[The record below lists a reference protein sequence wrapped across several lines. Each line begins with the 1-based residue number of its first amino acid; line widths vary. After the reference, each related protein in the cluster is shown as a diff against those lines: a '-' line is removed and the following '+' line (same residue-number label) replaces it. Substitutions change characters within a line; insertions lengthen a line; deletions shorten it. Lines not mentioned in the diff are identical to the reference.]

1 MIKESQIN
9 HRNTLV
15 LRENAEMLLQQGVG
29 HPNVQF
35 RPGQWEAID
44 ALVNHSRRVLVLER
58 TGWGKSMVYFIST
71 RILRDQGRGLTLVIS
86 PLLALMRNQMDAAI
100 RIGLNAFTM
109 NSTNVDEWDD
119 IESKAQKNQLDLL
132 LVSPERFA
140 NERFLKNLLQIVSS
154 RMGLLVIDEAHCI
167 SDWGHDFR
175 PDYRRIVGLLKQLPP
190 NVPVVGT
197 TATAN
202 DRVVEDI
209 QHQLGSIH
217 VHRGTLTRESL
228 KLRAIVLPDQA
239 TRMAWL
245 AEQIPKFSGTGIVY
259 ALTKRDSET
268 LQAWLRFKGIDAR
281 AYYSGVTSEEYESTD
296 QYRLYL
302 EDLLLNNKIKT
313 LVATSALG
321 MGYDKP
327 DIAFVIHYQT
337 PGSVITYYQQV
348 GRAGRAI
355 PQATGVLLSGK
366 EDSEI
371 VEYFRTNAFPSEQ
384 TVNQILD
391 YLSLEDGA
399 SVPQIEKDLN
409 IRRGTIDKVFRD
421 LSVETPSP
429 IIKVESKWYRTA
441 LEFQLDKSKIERLTR
456 QRRIEWKQ
464 MQNYIHSTDC
474 RMAFMQ
480 VALNDPHH
488 IKECQKCDN
497 CLHQSLDVDEYSK
510 SVVIQAKQFL
520 QQMEFP
526 IEARKQIP
534 KGACPKYGF
543 QGRIPSD
550 LMASEGRVLS
560 RWADD
565 GWGSIVRDGKING
578 HFTNDLV
585 EAVAEMVQKRW
596 NPNPYPK
603 WVTYI
608 PSARK
613 PELVRSYSKRLA
625 EKLGLPFLEVLIATG
640 KSKPQ
645 KEQQNSFHQCHNLD
659 DAFELMGSILQEPV
673 FLVDDIVDSRWTF
686 TIASALI
693 REAGGLEV
701 YPIAL
706 TSTANT

>member
-1 MIKESQIN
+1 MIEESQIN
-9 HRNTLV
+9 HRHTLV

-58 TGWGKSMVYFIST
+58 TGWGKSLVYFIST
-71 RILRDQGRGLTLVIS
+71 RILRDQGRGLTLVVS

-154 RMGLLVIDEAHCI
+154 RIGLLVIDEAHCI

-202 DRVVEDI
+202 DRVIEDI

-228 KLRAIVLPDQA
+228 KLRAMVLPDQA

-259 ALTKRDSET
+259 VLTKRDSIVLEK
-268 LQAWLRFKGIDAR
+268 WLRTKGIDAR
-281 AYYSGVTSEEYESTD
+281 AYFSSVQSENFDTSDEYRQHLES
-296 QYRLYL
+296 
-302 EDLLLNNKIKT
+302 LLLDNKIKA
-313 LVATSALG
+313 LIATSALG

-327 DIAFVIHYQT
+327 DIAFVIHYQS
-337 PGSVITYYQQV
+337 PSSVITYYQQV

-355 PQATGVLLSGK
+355 PQAFGVLLSGK
-366 EDSEI
+366 EDSDIIEF
-371 VEYFRTNAFPSEQ
+371 FRKNAFPTEEM
-384 TVNQILD
+384 VNQLLE
-391 YLSLEDGA
+391 YLSSRDGA
-399 SVPQIEKDLN
+399 SVPEIEKDLN
-409 IRRGTIDKVFRD
+409 LQRGKVNKVFKY
-421 LSVETPSP
+421 LSVQIPSP
-429 IIKVESKWYRTA
+429 IIKVGSKWYRTA
-441 LEFQLDKSKIERLTR
+441 LEFKLDKSIIEHLTS
-456 QRRIEWKQ
+456 QREIEWNQ
-464 MQNYIHSTDC
+464 IQEYINTSGC
-474 RMAFMQ
+474 RMAFLQ
-480 VALNDPHH
+480 KALNDSNV
-488 IKECQKCDN
+488 KNCKKCDN
-497 CLHQSLDVDEYSK
+497 CLNQSLDVDEYSK
-510 SVVIQAKQFL
+510 SVVIQAKKFL
-520 QQMEFP
+520 QQIEFP
-526 IEARKQIP
+526 IEARKLIP
-534 KGACPKYGF
+534 KDACPTYGF
-543 QGRIPSD
+543 QGRISSD

-565 GWGSIVRDGKING
+565 GWGSMVRDGKISG
-578 HFTNDLV
+578 HFTDDLV
-585 EAVAEMVQKRW
+585 EAVADMILNRW
-596 NPNPYPK
+596 KPSPFPK
-603 WVTYI
+603 WMTYV
-608 PSARK
+608 PSARN
-613 PELVRSYSKRLA
+613 PDLVRSYSRRLA

-659 DAFELMGSILQEPV
+659 DAFELIVPILQEPV
-673 FLVDDIVDSRWTF
+673 FLVDDIVDSGWTF
-686 TIASALI
+686 TIASVLI
-693 REAGGLEV
+693 RQAGSREV

-706 TSTANT
+706 ASTANT

>member
-1 MIKESQIN
+1 MIEESQIN
-9 HRNTLV
+9 HRHTLV

-58 TGWGKSMVYFIST
+58 TGWGKSLVYFIST
-71 RILRDQGRGLTLVIS
+71 RILRDQGRGLTLVVS

-154 RMGLLVIDEAHCI
+154 RIGLLVIDEAHCI

-202 DRVVEDI
+202 DRVIEDI

-228 KLRAIVLPDQA
+228 KLRAMVLPDQA

-259 ALTKRDSET
+259 VLTKRDSIVLEK
-268 LQAWLRFKGIDAR
+268 WLRTKGIDAR
-281 AYYSGVTSEEYESTD
+281 AYFSSVQSENFDTSDEYRQHLES
-296 QYRLYL
+296 
-302 EDLLLNNKIKT
+302 LLLDNKIKA
-313 LVATSALG
+313 LIATSALG

-327 DIAFVIHYQT
+327 DIAFVIHYQS
-337 PGSVITYYQQV
+337 PSSVITYYQQV

-355 PQATGVLLSGK
+355 PQAFGVLLSGK
-366 EDSEI
+366 EDSDIIEF
-371 VEYFRTNAFPSEQ
+371 FRKNAFPTEEM
-384 TVNQILD
+384 VNQLLE
-391 YLSLEDGA
+391 YLSSRDGA
-399 SVPQIEKDLN
+399 SVPEIEKDLN
-409 IRRGTIDKVFRD
+409 LQRGKVNKVFKY
-421 LSVETPSP
+421 LSVQIPSP
-429 IIKVESKWYRTA
+429 IIKVGSKWYRTA
-441 LEFQLDKSKIERLTR
+441 LEFKLDKSTIEHLTS
-456 QRRIEWKQ
+456 QREIEWNQ
-464 MQNYIHSTDC
+464 IQEYINTSGC
-474 RMAFMQ
+474 RMAFLQ
-480 VALNDPHH
+480 KALNDSNV
-488 IKECQKCDN
+488 KNCKKCDN
-497 CLHQSLDVDEYSK
+497 CLNQSLDVDEYRGSII
-510 SVVIQAKQFL
+510 IQAKKFL
-520 QQMEFP
+520 QQIEFP
-526 IEARKQIP
+526 IEARKLIP
-534 KGACPKYGF
+534 KDACPTYGF
-543 QGRIPSD
+543 QGRISSD

-565 GWGSIVRDGKING
+565 GWGSMVRDGKISG
-578 HFTNDLV
+578 HFTDDLV
-585 EAVAEMVQKRW
+585 EAVADMILNRW
-596 NPNPYPK
+596 KPSPFPK
-603 WVTYI
+603 WMTYV
-608 PSARK
+608 PSARN
-613 PELVRSYSKRLA
+613 PDLVRSYSRRLA

-659 DAFELMGSILQEPV
+659 DAFELIVPILQEPV
-673 FLVDDIVDSRWTF
+673 FLVDDIVDSGWTF
-686 TIASALI
+686 TIASVLI
-693 REAGGLEV
+693 RQAGSREV

-706 TSTANT
+706 ASTANT

>member
-1 MIKESQIN
+1 MIEESQIN
-9 HRNTLV
+9 HRHTLV

-58 TGWGKSMVYFIST
+58 TGWGKSLVYFIST
-71 RILRDQGRGLTLVIS
+71 RILRDQGRGLTLVVS

-154 RMGLLVIDEAHCI
+154 RIGLLVIDEAHCI

-202 DRVVEDI
+202 DRVIEDI

-228 KLRAIVLPDQA
+228 KLRAMVLPDQA

-259 ALTKRDSET
+259 VLTKRDSIVLEK
-268 LQAWLRFKGIDAR
+268 WLRTKGIDAR
-281 AYYSGVTSEEYESTD
+281 AYFSSVQSENFDTSDEYRQHLES
-296 QYRLYL
+296 
-302 EDLLLNNKIKT
+302 LLLDNKIKA
-313 LVATSALG
+313 LIATSALG

-327 DIAFVIHYQT
+327 DIAFVIHYQS
-337 PGSVITYYQQV
+337 PSSVITYYQQV

-355 PQATGVLLSGK
+355 PQAFGVLLSGK
-366 EDSEI
+366 EDSDIIEF
-371 VEYFRTNAFPSEQ
+371 FRKNAFPTEEM
-384 TVNQILD
+384 VNQLLE
-391 YLSLEDGA
+391 YLSSRDGA
-399 SVPQIEKDLN
+399 SVPEIEKDLN
-409 IRRGTIDKVFRD
+409 LQRGKVNKVFKY
-421 LSVETPSP
+421 LSVQIPSP
-429 IIKVESKWYRTA
+429 IIKVGSKWYRTA
-441 LEFQLDKSKIERLTR
+441 LEFKLDKSIIEHLTS
-456 QRRIEWKQ
+456 QREIEWNQ
-464 MQNYIHSTDC
+464 IQEYINTSGC
-474 RMAFMQ
+474 RMAFLQ
-480 VALNDPHH
+480 KALNDSNV
-488 IKECQKCDN
+488 KNCKKCDN
-497 CLHQSLDVDEYSK
+497 CLNQSLDVDEYRGSII
-510 SVVIQAKQFL
+510 IQAKKFL
-520 QQMEFP
+520 QQIEFP
-526 IEARKQIP
+526 IEARKLIP
-534 KGACPKYGF
+534 KDACPTYGF
-543 QGRIPSD
+543 QGRISSD

-565 GWGSIVRDGKING
+565 GWGSMVRDGKISG
-578 HFTNDLV
+578 HFTDDLV
-585 EAVAEMVQKRW
+585 EAVADMILNRW
-596 NPNPYPK
+596 KPSPFPK
-603 WVTYI
+603 WMTYV
-608 PSARK
+608 PSARN
-613 PELVRSYSKRLA
+613 PDLVRSYSRRLA

-659 DAFELMGSILQEPV
+659 DAFELIVPILQEPV
-673 FLVDDIVDSRWTF
+673 FLVDDIVDSGWTF
-686 TIASALI
+686 TIASVLI
-693 REAGGLEV
+693 RQAGSREV

-706 TSTANT
+706 ASTANT

>member
-1 MIKESQIN
+1 MIEESQIN
-9 HRNTLV
+9 HRHTLV

-58 TGWGKSMVYFIST
+58 TGWGKSLVYFIST
-71 RILRDQGRGLTLVIS
+71 RILRDQGRGLTLVVS

-154 RMGLLVIDEAHCI
+154 RIGLLVIDEAHCI

-202 DRVVEDI
+202 DRVIEDI

-228 KLRAIVLPDQA
+228 KLRAMVLPDQA

-259 ALTKRDSET
+259 VLTKRDSIVLEK
-268 LQAWLRFKGIDAR
+268 WLRTKGFDAR
-281 AYYSGVTSEEYESTD
+281 AYFSSVQSENFDTSDEYRQHLES
-296 QYRLYL
+296 
-302 EDLLLNNKIKT
+302 LLLDNKIKA
-313 LVATSALG
+313 LIATSALG

-327 DIAFVIHYQT
+327 DIAFVIHYQS
-337 PGSVITYYQQV
+337 PSSVITYYQQV

-355 PQATGVLLSGK
+355 PQAFGVLLSGK
-366 EDSEI
+366 EDSDIIEF
-371 VEYFRTNAFPSEQ
+371 FRKNAFPTEEM
-384 TVNQILD
+384 VNQLLE
-391 YLSLEDGA
+391 YLSSRDGA
-399 SVPQIEKDLN
+399 SVPEIEKDLN
-409 IRRGTIDKVFRD
+409 LQRGKVNKVFKY
-421 LSVETPSP
+421 LSVQIPSP
-429 IIKVESKWYRTA
+429 IIKVGSKWYRTA
-441 LEFQLDKSKIERLTR
+441 LEFKLDKSIIEHLTS
-456 QRRIEWKQ
+456 QREIEWNQ
-464 MQNYIHSTDC
+464 IQEYINTSGC
-474 RMAFMQ
+474 RMAFLQ
-480 VALNDPHH
+480 KALNDSNV
-488 IKECQKCDN
+488 KNCKKCDN
-497 CLHQSLDVDEYSK
+497 CLNQSLDVDEYSK
-510 SVVIQAKQFL
+510 SVVIQAKKFL
-520 QQMEFP
+520 QQIEFP
-526 IEARKQIP
+526 IEARKLIP
-534 KGACPKYGF
+534 KDACPTYGF
-543 QGRIPSD
+543 QGRISSD

-565 GWGSIVRDGKING
+565 GWGSMVRDGKISG
-578 HFTNDLV
+578 HFTDDLV
-585 EAVAEMVQKRW
+585 EAVADMILNRW
-596 NPNPYPK
+596 KPSPFPK
-603 WVTYI
+603 WMTYV
-608 PSARK
+608 PSARN
-613 PELVRSYSKRLA
+613 PDLVRSYSRRLA

-659 DAFELMGSILQEPV
+659 DAFELIVPILQEPV
-673 FLVDDIVDSRWTF
+673 FLVDDIVDSGWTF
-686 TIASALI
+686 TIASVLI
-693 REAGGLEV
+693 RQAGSREV

-706 TSTANT
+706 ASTANT

>member
-1 MIKESQIN
+1 MIEESQIN
-9 HRNTLV
+9 HRHTLV

-58 TGWGKSMVYFIST
+58 TGWGKSLVYFIST
-71 RILRDQGRGLTLVIS
+71 RILRDQGRGLTLVVS

-154 RMGLLVIDEAHCI
+154 RIGLLVIDEAHCI

-202 DRVVEDI
+202 DRVIEDI

-228 KLRAIVLPDQA
+228 KLRAMVLPDQA

-259 ALTKRDSET
+259 VLTKRDSIVLEK
-268 LQAWLRFKGIDAR
+268 WLRTKGIDAR
-281 AYYSGVTSEEYESTD
+281 AYFSSVQSENFDTSDEYRQHLES
-296 QYRLYL
+296 
-302 EDLLLNNKIKT
+302 LLLDNKIKA
-313 LVATSALG
+313 LIATSALG

-327 DIAFVIHYQT
+327 DIAFVIHYQS
-337 PGSVITYYQQV
+337 PSSVITYYQQV

-355 PQATGVLLSGK
+355 PQAFGVLLSGK
-366 EDSEI
+366 EDSDIIEF
-371 VEYFRTNAFPSEQ
+371 FRKNAFPTEEM
-384 TVNQILD
+384 VNQLLE
-391 YLSLEDGA
+391 YLSSRDGA
-399 SVPQIEKDLN
+399 SVPEIEKDLN
-409 IRRGTIDKVFRD
+409 LQRGKVNKVFKY
-421 LSVETPSP
+421 LSVQIPSP
-429 IIKVESKWYRTA
+429 IIKVGSKWYRTA
-441 LEFQLDKSKIERLTR
+441 LEFKLDKSTIEHLTS
-456 QRRIEWKQ
+456 QREIEWNQ
-464 MQNYIHSTDC
+464 IQEYINTSGC
-474 RMAFMQ
+474 RMAFLQ
-480 VALNDPHH
+480 KALNDSNV
-488 IKECQKCDN
+488 KNCKKCDN
-497 CLHQSLDVDEYSK
+497 CLNQSLDVDEYSK
-510 SVVIQAKQFL
+510 SVVIQAKKFL
-520 QQMEFP
+520 QQIEFP
-526 IEARKQIP
+526 IEARKLIP
-534 KGACPKYGF
+534 KDACPTYGF
-543 QGRIPSD
+543 QGRISSD

-565 GWGSIVRDGKING
+565 GWGSMVRDGKISG
-578 HFTNDLV
+578 HFTDDLV
-585 EAVAEMVQKRW
+585 EAVADMILNRW
-596 NPNPYPK
+596 KPSPFPK
-603 WVTYI
+603 WMTYV
-608 PSARK
+608 PSARN
-613 PELVRSYSKRLA
+613 PDLVRSYSRRLA

-659 DAFELMGSILQEPV
+659 DAFELIVPILQEPV
-673 FLVDDIVDSRWTF
+673 FLVDDIVDSGWTF
-686 TIASALI
+686 TIASVLI
-693 REAGGLEV
+693 RQAGSREV

-706 TSTANT
+706 ASTANT